1 MSLRRTSFSPLDH
14 GTRARRRDPLL
25 IDLGKALCLL
35 PVLAVTWVVVMA
47 CECWREAKRLATG
60 KH

>member
-1 MSLRRTSFSPLDH
+1 MSLRHTSFSPLDH
-14 GTRARRRDPLL
+14 GTRRKRDPLPV
-25 IDLGKALCLL
+25 DLAKALCLL

-47 CECWREAKRLATG
+47 CECWREVKRLATG

>member
-14 GTRARRRDPLL
+14 GTRRKRDPLL
-25 IDLGKALCLL
+25 VDLAKALCLL
-35 PVLAVTWVVVMA
+35 PVLAATWVVVMA

-60 KH
+60 KN